1 MVTFIRTAM
10 AFSLLAGCAAPAAAQ
25 FGLLEQG
32 AKRAKQVSDFSWSD
46 QEKAALGSKV
56 SELVRQRYGVVQ
68 DAAVHKYVTL
78 VGRAVAEKSSKPNL
92 PWTFIVLDTDAV
104 NAFAAP
110 HGYVHV
116 TRGALAL
123 MKDESELAGVLAH
136 EIVHVSEEHTVDAL
150 KKNTLKSAAA
160 EQVAGGNALIEFL
173 ANAAYNNILDNA
185 YSRGDEGAADTLGIA
200 LISKTGYAPQGLG
213 SFLTTLADRNKSA
226 TEKRGLFNSHP
237 EMQARQDKL
246 CLGHRQGQVDG
257 DAAGGRTVQGDDQVQ
272 AGAAVA
278 DCHRRGRHEGPGRRV
293 EQQGQQG
300 RSQGGSSCRGSQE
313 EGLRAGPSR
322 LRRWQRDQVRP
333 GRRLWR
339 GSRARPREGRQGWRQ
354 PRSGGRQDRPGR
366 PAGVQDG
373 WVADV
378 GVELAPGSPHDVN
391 SEQRM
396 IERCRA
402 SVVASMTRA
411 DLT

>member
-1 MVTFIRTAM
+1 MTFIPTLV
-10 AFSLLAGCAAPAAAQ
+10 SLTLLAGLATPAAAQ

-32 AKRAKQVSDFSWSD
+32 AKRAKQVSDFNWSD

-68 DAAVHKYVTL
+68 DAAVHKYVSL
-78 VGRAVAEKSSKPNL
+78 VGRAVAEKSTKPGL

-110 HGYVHV
+110 HGYVHI

-136 EIVHVSEEHTVDAL
+136 EIVHVSEEHTIDAL

-185 YSRGDEGAADTLGIA
+185 YSRGDEGAADTLGIT
-200 LISKTGYAPQGLG
+200 LINKAGYAPQGLG
-213 SFLTTLADRNKSA
+213 TFLTTLADRNKSA

-246 CLGHRQGQVDG
+246 SSTIAKGKLTGTQLVADRYKATIKYKPVPQSQIATV
-257 DAAGGRTVQGDDQVQ
+257 AAGTKGL
-272 AGAAVA
+272 A
-278 DCHRRGRHEGPGRRV
+278 
-293 EQQGQQG
+293 
-300 RSQGGSSCRGSQE
+300 GGSSSKDNKDATKADPPAEAPKKKGFGLGKLVAGGGSE
-313 EGLRAGPSR
+313 TKSA
-322 LRRWQRDQVRP
+322 QVV
-333 GRRLWR
+333 G
-339 GSRARPREGRQGWRQ
+339 
-354 PRSGGRQDRPGR
+354 SGGARGLDPEKDAKGGSN
-366 PAGVQDG
+366 PA
-373 WVADV
+373 
-378 GVELAPGSPHDVN
+378 
-391 SEQRM
+391 
-396 IERCRA
+396 
-402 SVVASMTRA
+402 VVAVKITPA
-411 DLT
+411 DLQAFKTAGSLT

>member
-1 MVTFIRTAM
+1 MTFIPTLV
-10 AFSLLAGCAAPAAAQ
+10 SLTLLAGLATPAAAQ

-32 AKRAKQVSDFSWSD
+32 AKRAKQVSDFNWSD

-68 DAAVHKYVTL
+68 DAAVHKYVAL
-78 VGRAVAEKSSKPNL
+78 VGRAVAEKSTKPGL

-110 HGYVHV
+110 HGYVHI

-136 EIVHVSEEHTVDAL
+136 EIVHVSEEHTIDAL

-185 YSRGDEGAADTLGIA
+185 YSRGDEGAADTLGIT
-200 LISKTGYAPQGLG
+200 LINKAGYAPQGLG
-213 SFLTTLADRNKSA
+213 TFLATLADRNKSA

-246 CLGHRQGQVDG
+246 SSTIAKGKLTGTQLVADRYKATIKYKPVPQAQIATV
-257 DAAGGRTVQGDDQVQ
+257 AAGTKGL
-272 AGAAVA
+272 A
-278 DCHRRGRHEGPGRRV
+278 
-293 EQQGQQG
+293 
-300 RSQGGSSCRGSQE
+300 GGSSSKDSKAATKADPPAEAPKKKGFGLGKLVAGGGSE
-313 EGLRAGPSR
+313 TKSA
-322 LRRWQRDQVRP
+322 QVV
-333 GRRLWR
+333 G
-339 GSRARPREGRQGWRQ
+339 
-354 PRSGGRQDRPGR
+354 SGGARGLDPEKDAKGGSN
-366 PAGVQDG
+366 PA
-373 WVADV
+373 
-378 GVELAPGSPHDVN
+378 
-391 SEQRM
+391 
-396 IERCRA
+396 
-402 SVVASMTRA
+402 VVAVKITPA
-411 DLT
+411 DLQAFKTAGSLT